1 VNCPAN
7 VFCESKLIVF
17 DMDQTL
23 IDAET
28 IDELA
33 RAAGVAGE
41 VEKITRK
48 AMSGDLDF
56 GEALRERVKLLEGL
70 PLKAAQAAI
79 SEISFM
85 PGAKELISYVKG
97 MGYTTAM
104 ISGGFT
110 LSAERVGKALGID
123 YVVSNELF
131 VKDGRLTGQVG
142 GPLTFAD
149 SKACVFEELARL
161 NGVLPEECIALGDG
175 ANDVCIFE
183 KAGFAIAF
191 NPKPVLKQYADVIIS
206 KKDLRAVI
214 PVLES
219 LGHLSRNK
227 AQHVDI
233 EEE

>member
-1 VNCPAN
+1 MNYSAN
-7 VFCESKLIVF
+7 VSYVNKLIVF

-41 VEKITRK
+41 VEMITNK

-56 GEALRERVKLLEGL
+56 GEALRERVKLLKGL
-70 PLKAAQAAI
+70 SLEAANGAV
-79 SEISFM
+79 SGISFM
-85 PGAKELISYVKG
+85 PGAKELISYVKEL
-97 MGYTTAM
+97 GYTTAM

-110 LSAERVGKALGID
+110 ISAERAGKALGID
-123 YVVSNELF
+123 YVVSNKLLVE
-131 VKDGRLTGQVG
+131 DGCLTGQVG
-142 GPLTFAD
+142 GPLTYTD
-149 SKACVFEELARL
+149 SKAHVFEELARL
-161 NGVLPEECIALGDG
+161 NGVLPEQCLVVGDG
-175 ANDVCIFE
+175 ANDICIFE
-183 KAGFAIAF
+183 RAGFSIAF
-191 NPKPVLKQYADVIIS
+191 NPKPVLKQYADVVIS

-219 LGHLSRNK
+219 FNRLSRNN
-227 AQHVDI
+227 AQHVDF